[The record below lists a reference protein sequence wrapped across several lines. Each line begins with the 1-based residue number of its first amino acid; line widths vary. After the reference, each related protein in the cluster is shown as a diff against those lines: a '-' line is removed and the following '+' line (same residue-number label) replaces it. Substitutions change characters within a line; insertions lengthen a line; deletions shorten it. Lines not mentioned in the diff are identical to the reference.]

1 MNTRTLT
8 AAAVER
14 IRAPANGQIDH
25 FDQGYPGLAL
35 RVSYGGAKSWVYF
48 YRLFGKQKRLTLGR
62 WPSMSLAAARDAWR
76 DARTIIDKGESPQ
89 HQRPAQANSFAAVA
103 DEWLKRDQA
112 HNRSYGI
119 VKRNIERCV
128 LPAWKGRQ
136 ISTIGRRDINDL
148 IDGVV
153 DRGAVTMARRLHAYL
168 HRLFRWAVGRG
179 ILETNPMAHL
189 PKPGSE
195 APRDRV
201 LSDLELAQVFK
212 NVIKL
217 HPAPSGPMFQML
229 ILTGARRT
237 EIAALRWS
245 EIKDDTIILP
255 RERTKSG
262 EAHTIPLAPAALAIL
277 KDLPRIGPG
286 DFVFT
291 TNGRN
296 PFIDFS
302 GSKRRLDAITKIPP
316 WRIHDLR
323 RTVATGLQRLGTNL
337 QVIEAVLGHV
347 GGSRSGIV
355 SVYQRHSFDA
365 EKRTALEAW
374 AREVER
380 IIDGEPAKV
389 RYGGRDER
397 GQRGNA
403 VVW

>member
-14 IRAPANGQIDH
+14 IRAPTSGQIDH

-35 RVSYGGAKSWVYF
+35 RVSYGGSKTWVYF

-62 WPSMSLAAARDAWR
+62 WPSMSLSTAREAWR
-76 DARTIIDKGESPQ
+76 NARTTIDKGESPK
-89 HQRPAQANSFAAVA
+89 HQRPAQASSFVAVA

-112 HNRSYGI
+112 HNRSYAV

-128 LPAWKGRQ
+128 LPAWEGRQ

-148 IDGVV
+148 IDAVA

-195 APRDRV
+195 IPRDRV
-201 LSDLELAQVFK
+201 LTDSELAQVFK
-212 NVIKL
+212 NATKL
-217 HPAPSGPMFQML
+217 RPTPYGPMYQLL

-245 EIKDDTIILP
+245 EIKDDTIILG
-255 RERTKSG
+255 RDRTKAG
-262 EAHTIPLAPAALAIL
+262 EVHSIPLSPQALAIL
-277 KDLPRIGPG
+277 KQLPRIGPS

-291 TNGRN
+291 VTGRN
-296 PFIDFS
+296 PAVDFS
-302 GSKRRLDAITKIPP
+302 GTKRRLDAITKIPP

-323 RTVATGLQRLGTNL
+323 RTTATGLQRLGINL

-355 SVYQRHSFDA
+355 GVYQRHSFDA

-380 IIDGEPAKV
+380 IVDGKPAKV
-389 RYGGRDER
+389 LPLRRR
-397 GQRGNA
+397 
-403 VVW
+403 

>member
-14 IRAPANGQIDH
+14 IRAPTSGQIDH

-35 RVSYGGAKSWVYF
+35 RISYGGSKSWVYF

-62 WPSMSLAAARDAWR
+62 WPSMSLSAARDAWR
-76 DARTIIDKGESPQ
+76 NARTTIEKGESPQ

-112 HNRSYGI
+112 HNRSYAI

-128 LPAWKGRQ
+128 LPAWEDRQ

-189 PKPGSE
+189 PKPGGE

-255 RERTKSG
+255 RERIKSG
-262 EAHTIPLAPAALAIL
+262 ETHTIPLAPAALAIL

-323 RTVATGLQRLGTNL
+323 RTVATGLQRLGINL

-355 SVYQRHSFDA
+355 GVYQRHSFDA

-380 IIDGEPAKV
+380 IVDGKPAKV
-389 RYGGRDER
+389 LPLRRPK
-397 GQRGNA
+397 
-403 VVW
+403 

>member
-14 IRAPANGQIDH
+14 IRAPSSGQIDH

-35 RVSYGGAKSWVYF
+35 RVSYGGSKTWVYF

-62 WPSMSLAAARDAWR
+62 WPSMSLSAAREAWR
-76 DARTIIDKGESPQ
+76 NARNTIDKGESPK
-89 HQRPAQANSFAAVA
+89 HQRPAQASSFVAVA

-112 HNRSYGI
+112 HNRSYAV

-128 LPAWKGRQ
+128 LPAWEGRQ

-148 IDGVV
+148 IDAVA

-195 APRDRV
+195 IPRDRV
-201 LSDLELAQVFK
+201 LTDSELAQVFK
-212 NVIKL
+212 NATKL
-217 HPAPSGPMFQML
+217 RPTPYGPMYQLL

-245 EIKDDTIILP
+245 EIKDDTIILG
-255 RERTKSG
+255 RDRTKAG
-262 EAHTIPLAPAALAIL
+262 EVHSIPLSPQALAIL
-277 KDLPRIGPG
+277 KQLPRIGPS

-291 TNGRN
+291 VTGRN
-296 PFIDFS
+296 PAVDFS
-302 GSKRRLDAITKIPP
+302 GTKRRLDAITKIPP

-323 RTVATGLQRLGTNL
+323 RTTATGLQRLGINL

-355 SVYQRHSFDA
+355 GVYQRHSFDA

-380 IIDGEPAKV
+380 IVDGKPAKV
-389 RYGGRDER
+389 LPLRRR
-397 GQRGNA
+397 
-403 VVW
+403 

>member
-14 IRAPANGQIDH
+14 IRAPSSGQIDH

-35 RVSYGGAKSWVYF
+35 RVSYGGSKTWVYF

-62 WPSMSLAAARDAWR
+62 WPSMSLSAAREAWR
-76 DARTIIDKGESPQ
+76 NARTTIDKGESPK
-89 HQRPAQANSFAAVA
+89 HQRPAQASSFVAVA

-112 HNRSYGI
+112 HNRSYAV

-128 LPAWKGRQ
+128 LPAWEGRQ

-148 IDGVV
+148 IDAVA

-195 APRDRV
+195 IPRDRV
-201 LSDLELAQVFK
+201 LTDSELAQVFK
-212 NVIKL
+212 NATKL
-217 HPAPSGPMFQML
+217 RPTPYGPMYQLL

-245 EIKDDTIILP
+245 EIKDDTIILG
-255 RERTKSG
+255 RDRTKAG
-262 EAHTIPLAPAALAIL
+262 EVHSIPMSPQALAIL
-277 KDLPRIGPG
+277 KQLPRIGPS

-291 TNGRN
+291 VTGRN
-296 PFIDFS
+296 PAVDFS
-302 GSKRRLDAITKIPP
+302 GTKRRLDAITKIPP

-323 RTVATGLQRLGTNL
+323 RTTATGLQRLGINL

-355 SVYQRHSFDA
+355 GVYQRHSFDA

-380 IIDGEPAKV
+380 IVDGKPAKV
-389 RYGGRDER
+389 LPLRRPR
-397 GQRGNA
+397 
-403 VVW
+403 

>member
-14 IRAPANGQIDH
+14 IRAPTSGQIDH

-35 RVSYGGAKSWVYF
+35 RISYGGSKSWVYF

-62 WPSMSLAAARDAWR
+62 WPSMSLSAARDAWR
-76 DARTIIDKGESPQ
+76 NARTTIDKGESPQ

-103 DEWLKRDQA
+103 DEWLERDQA
-112 HNRSYGI
+112 HNRSYAV

-128 LPAWKGRQ
+128 LPAWEGRQ

-153 DRGAVTMARRLHAYL
+153 DRGAITMARRLHAYL

-195 APRDRV
+195 TPRDRV
-201 LSDLELAQVFK
+201 LTDAELAQVFK
-212 NVIKL
+212 NVTKL
-217 HPAPSGPMFQML
+217 HPTPSGPMFQLL

-245 EIKDDTIILP
+245 EIEDDTIILP
-255 RERTKSG
+255 RERIKSG
-262 EAHTIPLAPAALAIL
+262 EVHSIPLAPQALAIL
-277 KDLPRIGPG
+277 KELPRIGPG

-302 GSKRRLDAITKIPP
+302 GSKRRLDAITKIPS

-355 SVYQRHSFDA
+355 GVYQRHSFDT

-380 IIDGEPAKV
+380 IVDGKPAKV
-389 RYGGRDER
+389 LPLRRR
-397 GQRGNA
+397 
-403 VVW
+403 

>member
-14 IRAPANGQIDH
+14 IRAPASGQIDH

-35 RVSYGGAKSWVYF
+35 RVSYGGAKAWVYF
-48 YRLFGKQKRLTLGR
+48 YRLFGKQKRMTLGR
-62 WPSMSLAAARDAWR
+62 WPSMSLSAAREAWR
-76 DARTIIDKGESPQ
+76 DARNTLDNGESPK
-89 HQRPAQANSFAAVA
+89 HQRPAQASSFAAVA
-103 DEWLKRDQA
+103 DEWLKRDQV
-112 HNRSYGI
+112 HNRSYAI

-128 LPAWKGRQ
+128 LPAWEGRQ

-148 IDGVV
+148 IDAVA
-153 DRGAVTMARRLHAYL
+153 DRGAITMARRLHAYL

-195 APRDRV
+195 VPRDRV
-201 LSDLELAQVFK
+201 LTDAELAQVFK
-212 NVIKL
+212 NATKL
-217 HPAPSGPMFQML
+217 RPMPYGPMYQLL

-245 EIKDDTIILP
+245 EINDDTIILG
-255 RERTKSG
+255 RERTKVG
-262 EAHTIPLAPAALAIL
+262 EVHSIPLAPQVIDIL
-277 KDLPRIGPG
+277 KQLPRIASPAGG
-286 DFVFT
+286 DSDFVFT
-291 TNGRN
+291 VTGRN
-296 PFIDFS
+296 PAVDFS

-323 RTVATGLQRLGTNL
+323 RTVATGLQRLGINL

-355 SVYQRHSFDA
+355 GVYQRHSFDP

-380 IIDGEPAKV
+380 IVGGKPAKV
-389 RYGGRDER
+389 LPLRRR
-397 GQRGNA
+397 
-403 VVW
+403 